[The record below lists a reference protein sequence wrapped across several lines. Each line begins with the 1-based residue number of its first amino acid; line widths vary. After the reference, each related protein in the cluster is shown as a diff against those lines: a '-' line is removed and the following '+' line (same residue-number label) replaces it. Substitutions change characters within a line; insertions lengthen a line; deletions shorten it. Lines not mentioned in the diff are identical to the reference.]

1 MALNGNGRE
10 FLRMNMHAREFC
22 GATRNLAAHPYRG
35 LARSLFAALLLCL
48 QAGTSLAGPAPQ
60 AEWQLVSQQE
70 ILEAMRLP
78 VGYDP
83 TATTNAARFQADVLL
98 HLARQAKAR
107 DPRGQPLLLRRS
119 DWFQAFLTRTGRTVE
134 NAPTYALLSYQH
146 AQDIV
151 VEYRTDRVIRRVEE
165 GATPE
170 LALNVMLWWEPTS
183 DAPDRYSYL
192 DSLSTPT
199 LSVTNKS
206 VITYRL
212 LDMGDMVVYDQIEGL
227 AGRPTSGALGLL
239 FRIMGEGSVV
249 WSRTAIAP
257 DGVQVTR
264 ARVKIRVHRCDQH
277 GDRVPRRTHREG
289 CAR

>member
-1 MALNGNGRE
+1 MALNGNGRR

-35 LARSLFAALLLCL
+35 LARSVFAALLLCL

-60 AEWQLVSQQE
+60 AAWQMVSQHE
-70 ILEAMRLP
+70 ILEAMRIP

-107 DPRGQPLLLRRS
+107 DPIQPLFLRRS

-151 VEYRTDRVIRRVEE
+151 VEYRTDHVIRKVDE

-170 LALNVMLWWEPTS
+170 LALNVMLWWEATS
-183 DAPDRYSYL
+183 D
-192 DSLSTPT
+192 
-199 LSVTNKS
+199 
-206 VITYRL
+206 
-212 LDMGDMVVYDQIEGL
+212 
-227 AGRPTSGALGLL
+227 
-239 FRIMGEGSVV
+239 
-249 WSRTAIAP
+249 AP

-264 ARVKIRVHRCDQH
+264 VRAKKGFIGVTSTVTVYPDGRTEKDVPA
-277 GDRVPRRTHREG
+277 DRPDLAELEERLKATLEVEYAPVTRNPS
-289 CAR
+289 